1 MLALERQKKIL
12 ELILQNK
19 TNEEI
24 SIELNY
30 SRSTV
35 KRRIKELQSYCR
47 RCTAFTCNRQGRP
60 ERTSCSKAHGLEGRH
75 KARLG

>member
-1 MLALERQKKIL
+1 MIEEQQKIL

-35 KRRIKELQSYCR
+35 KRRIKELFKLYNVDSRIKLMQEYLM
-47 RCTAFTCNRQGRP
+47 
-60 ERTSCSKAHGLEGRH
+60 ERLT
-75 KARLG
+75 

>member
-1 MLALERQKKIL
+1 MVDEYKKIL

-35 KRRIKELQSYCR
+35 KRRIKELFKLYNVDSRIKLMQEYLM
-47 RCTAFTCNRQGRP
+47 
-60 ERTSCSKAHGLEGRH
+60 ERLT
-75 KARLG
+75 

>member
-1 MLALERQKKIL
+1 MVDEYKKIL
-12 ELILQNK
+12 ELMLQDK

-35 KRRIKELQSYCR
+35 KRRIKELFKKYNVDSRIKLMQEYLM
-47 RCTAFTCNRQGRP
+47 
-60 ERTSCSKAHGLEGRH
+60 ERLT
-75 KARLG
+75 

>member
-1 MLALERQKKIL
+1 MVEEQKKIL

-35 KRRIKELQSYCR
+35 KRRIKELFKMYNVDSRIKLMQEYLM
-47 RCTAFTCNRQGRP
+47 
-60 ERTSCSKAHGLEGRH
+60 ERLT
-75 KARLG
+75 

>member
-1 MLALERQKKIL
+1 MVDEYKKIL
-12 ELILQNK
+12 ELMLQDK

-35 KRRIKELQSYCR
+35 KRRIKELFKKYNVNSRIKLMQEYIM
-47 RCTAFTCNRQGRP
+47 
-60 ERTSCSKAHGLEGRH
+60 ERLT
-75 KARLG
+75 

>member
-1 MLALERQKKIL
+1 MEEQQRIL

-19 TNEEI
+19 TNKEI

-35 KRRIKELQSYCR
+35 KRRIKELFKMYNVDSRIKLMQEYLM
-47 RCTAFTCNRQGRP
+47 
-60 ERTSCSKAHGLEGRH
+60 ERLT
-75 KARLG
+75 

>member
-1 MLALERQKKIL
+1 MVEEQKKIL

-35 KRRIKELQSYCR
+35 KRRIKELFKMYNVNSRIKLMQEYLMEK
-47 RCTAFTCNRQGRP
+47 FT
-60 ERTSCSKAHGLEGRH
+60 
-75 KARLG
+75 

>member
-1 MLALERQKKIL
+1 MVEEQKKIL

-35 KRRIKELQSYCR
+35 KRRIKELFKMYNVDSRIKLMQEYLMER
-47 RCTAFTCNRQGRP
+47 FT
-60 ERTSCSKAHGLEGRH
+60 
-75 KARLG
+75 

>member
-1 MLALERQKKIL
+1 MVVDEYKKIL
-12 ELILQNK
+12 ELMLQDK

-35 KRRIKELQSYCR
+35 KRRIKELFKKYNVDSRIKLMQEYLM
-47 RCTAFTCNRQGRP
+47 
-60 ERTSCSKAHGLEGRH
+60 ERLT
-75 KARLG
+75 

>member
-1 MLALERQKKIL
+1 MVDEYKQIL
-12 ELILQNK
+12 ELMLQDK

-35 KRRIKELQSYCR
+35 KRRIKELFKKYNVDSRIKLMQEYLL
-47 RCTAFTCNRQGRP
+47 
-60 ERTSCSKAHGLEGRH
+60 ERLT
-75 KARLG
+75 

>member
-1 MLALERQKKIL
+1 MVDEYKKIL
-12 ELILQNK
+12 ELMLQDK

-35 KRRIKELQSYCR
+35 KRRIKELFKQYNVDSRIKLMQEYLM
-47 RCTAFTCNRQGRP
+47 
-60 ERTSCSKAHGLEGRH
+60 ERLT
-75 KARLG
+75 

>member
-1 MLALERQKKIL
+1 MVEEQKKIL

-35 KRRIKELQSYCR
+35 KRRIKELFKLYNVDSRIKLMQEYLM
-47 RCTAFTCNRQGRP
+47 
-60 ERTSCSKAHGLEGRH
+60 ERLT
-75 KARLG
+75 

>member
-1 MLALERQKKIL
+1 MVEEQKKIL

-35 KRRIKELQSYCR
+35 KRRIKELFKKYNVDSRIKLMQEYLM
-47 RCTAFTCNRQGRP
+47 
-60 ERTSCSKAHGLEGRH
+60 ERLT
-75 KARLG
+75 